1 MFYIPKK
8 ILITGGAGMIGSN
21 LVKSLIINKHYNKTD
36 IFVVDNLWRGSI
48 ENICQYIDIKTN
60 FFNIDLYKQNQLDH
74 IIINNNIDTVIH
86 LADIVAGIE
95 FVTKNE
101 WFIFNQNIVINS
113 NTIKSVK
120 NCSEYIKAFINV
132 STACCFPK
140 SLQISLDSKLNETQL
155 YPAEPE
161 TSYGWSKLM
170 GMYETEL
177 LQKNSNIL
185 CCNLIFHNVYGTPC
199 DIGERS
205 QVIPSLI
212 KKTINCLDN
221 DTLNVWGSGNQGR
234 AFIHVNDVINSIILS
249 MNNGYNVGFIQ
260 IGPDK
265 CNSIKEIAEIIIKI
279 SKKNIKINYDTSKPE
294 GDFGRC
300 ADYTKAK
307 EILGWKPIVDIEN
320 GIKMTYEY
328 INIEIEKININ
339 KKSCI

>member
-1 MFYIPKK
+1 MYYIPKK

-21 LVKSLIINKHYNKTD
+21 LVKSLILNEQYNKMN

-48 ENICQYIDIKTN
+48 ENISQYINIETN
-60 FFNIDLYKQNQLDH
+60 FFNIDLYKPNQLDD
-74 IIINNNIDTVIH
+74 IIIKYNIDTIIH

-95 FVTKNE
+95 YVTKNE

-120 NCSEYIKAFINV
+120 NCCDYIKAFINV

-140 SLQISLDSKLNETQL
+140 SLQISLNSKLNESQL

-170 GMYETEL
+170 GIYETDL
-177 LQKNSNIL
+177 LQNNSNIL
-185 CCNLIFHNVYGTPC
+185 CCNLIFHNVYGSPC

-221 DTLNVWGSGNQGR
+221 GTIDVWGSGNQGR
-234 AFIHVNDVINSIILS
+234 AFIHVNDVIKSITLS
-249 MNNGYNVGFIQ
+249 MKNGYNVGCIQ
-260 IGPDK
+260 IGPDN
-265 CNSIKEIAEIIIKI
+265 CNSIKEIAEIIVKI
-279 SKKNIKINYDTSKPE
+279 SKKNIKINYDISKPE

-300 ADYTKAK
+300 ADYTKAEK
-307 EILGWKPIVDIEN
+307 ILGWYPIVDIEN
-320 GIKMTYEY
+320 GIKITYEY
-328 INIEIEKININ
+328 INNEIEKN
-339 KKSCI
+339 KKLTM